1 MLIKCDKTQDS
12 EPPENNF
19 MIPPPRYLTLCTSS
33 DLLLTHLSLFVT
45 MNVSDNLMLISTS
58 WKMFCWLNSF
68 YGTQLEKNGQ
78 PNELMMMM
86 QNLGNSFL
94 PLFQPFRAVF
104 KWVSMIEDT
113 FATGKYWLCFITV
126 LGYANHLFVKFNFIV
141 QHKSRQRNIVVISS
155 SFSWMSFHFKFK

>member
-58 WKMFCWLNSF
+58 LKMFCWLNSF
-68 YGTQLEKNGQ
+68 FGTQVEKNGRLY
-78 PNELMMMM
+78 ELMMM
-86 QNLGNSFL
+86 QNLGNYLL

-155 SFSWMSFHFKFK
+155 FHFKFK

>member
-1 MLIKCDKTQDS
+1 MQILTYLHWCLKGGGDGEKGIRGYNIGPPRWILKEMLIKCDKTQDS

-68 YGTQLEKNGQ
+68 YGTQLEK
-78 PNELMMMM
+78 
-86 QNLGNSFL
+86 
-94 PLFQPFRAVF
+94 
-104 KWVSMIEDT
+104 KWST
-113 FATGKYWLCFITV
+113 LW
-126 LGYANHLFVKFNFIV
+126 ANDDE
-141 QHKSRQRNIVVISS
+141 KSRRF
-155 SFSWMSFHFKFK
+155 SFTFVPAIPGSF